1 MRILRSFSW
10 KGVMVFFGFAAAM
23 TLWTWSGV
31 LFASKQMG
39 VEEYVVYYFE
49 LLQRILLNYF
59 PAYLLV
65 GLADGLDLAPARRR
79 IVLAAALVLGVL
91 LAVQVRCA
99 VSMNETFHA
108 YDSVV
113 LPYCTTFP
121 TWRTYLDFPG
131 SWLTNGATAGMVTI
145 FIFTMRR
152 DRELVASLHR
162 VRASEVDERRLRA
175 ESEIETMQARVDP
188 DGLLQTLK
196 AVRER
201 YETSID
207 GGEAM
212 LEDLINGLRHA
223 ARHPSEGQAA

>member
-10 KGVMVFFGFAAAM
+10 KGVMIFFGFAAAM
-23 TLWTWSGV
+23 ALWTWSGV
-31 LFASKQMG
+31 LFANKQMAG
-39 VEEYVVYYFE
+39 EEYLVYYLE

-65 GLADGLDLAPARRR
+65 GLADGLDLHGARRR
-79 IVLAAALVLGVL
+79 AVLGAALVIGVI

-99 VSMNETFHA
+99 VSMNETFYA
-108 YDSVV
+108 YESVI

-121 TWRTYLDFPG
+121 TWRTYIDFPG
-131 SWLTNGATAGMVTI
+131 SWLTNGATAAMVTI

-162 VRASEVDERRLRA
+162 VRASEVDVRRQRV

-196 AVRER
+196 AVRDR
-201 YETSID
+201 YEKSLD

-212 LEDLINGLRHA
+212 LEELITGLRHA
-223 ARHPSEGQAA
+223 ARHPSQETA